1 MYTLTIASGFIN
13 IQDTVLDNL
22 QSVQVTGV
30 VFANEM
36 GHVAIHA
43 AGKSIMLHPTLIDS
57 INGAD
62 IDGESI
68 DEIIAIMQVASI
80 LPSGSGS
87 LDIIEVTASAGIVLE
102 AEELLGKTVH
112 VVFLNNIAATRGF
125 ALASTTI
132 TFSDGT
138 AFAGGETVKILVS

>member
-1 MYTLTIASGFIN
+1 MYTITIANGFIN
-13 IQDTVLDNL
+13 IQDTVLDKL

-36 GHVAIHA
+36 EHVAIHA
-43 AGKSIMLHPTLIDS
+43 AGKTIMLHPTLIDS
-57 INGAD
+57 INGAA

-68 DEIIAIMQVASI
+68 DEIIAIMQVASV

-87 LDIIEVTASAGIVLE
+87 LDILSVTASAGTTLSD
-102 AEELLGKTVH
+102 AGLSGKTVH
-112 VVFLNNIAATRGF
+112 VVFIGGIAATTGF

-138 AFAGGETVKILVS
+138 TFEGGETVKILIS